1 MKIDMDKAA
10 DSQMAINA
18 YLEKDRN
25 NEFPHNAM
33 VTIRQD
39 SRVIYHETES
49 VRATIDTNY
58 SFVDIIWKEDDRNL
72 EEKYYSRYTN
82 EYKVMKYDGNF
93 LIIFAEDKEKNKIEI
108 SID

>member
-1 MKIDMDKAA
+1 MKIDMDMAA
-10 DSQMAINA
+10 DSQMAIND
-18 YLEKDRN
+18 YLHKDRN

-33 VTIRQD
+33 VTIKQD

-49 VRATIDTNY
+49 VRAKIDSYN

-72 EEKYYSRYTN
+72 DDRYYSHYTN
-82 EYKVMKYDGNF
+82 QYQVMKYDGNF
-93 LIIFAEDKEKNKIEI
+93 LIIFAKDREGNMIEI